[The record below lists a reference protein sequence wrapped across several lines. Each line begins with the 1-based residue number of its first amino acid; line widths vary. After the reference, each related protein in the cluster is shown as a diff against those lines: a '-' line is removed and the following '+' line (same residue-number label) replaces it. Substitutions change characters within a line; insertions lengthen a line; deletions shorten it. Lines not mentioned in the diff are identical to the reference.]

1 MIIQAVKLANPTLV
15 FLVDITTMI
24 IMDVKQGTV
33 IKAFSVV
40 GIIMNSKI

>member
-1 MIIQAVKLANPTLV
+1 MRFKNKNKSKKVLGP
-15 FLVDITTMI
+15 ITTMI